1 MRLANIEKNRTSTQ
15 QKNLIMVILVVTIHL
30 KAPMFNKKVLT
41 FYLFLSIKSLTFFLK
56 LFNYLFLLT
65 KGIFSQ

>member
-1 MRLANIEKNRTSTQ
+1 MRLSNIEKNRTGTQ
-15 QKNLIMVILVVTIHL
+15 QKNLIMVILVDTIHL
-30 KAPMFNKKVLT
+30 KAHMFNRKVLT
-41 FYLFLSIKSLTFFLK
+41 FYLFLSIKSFTFFLK